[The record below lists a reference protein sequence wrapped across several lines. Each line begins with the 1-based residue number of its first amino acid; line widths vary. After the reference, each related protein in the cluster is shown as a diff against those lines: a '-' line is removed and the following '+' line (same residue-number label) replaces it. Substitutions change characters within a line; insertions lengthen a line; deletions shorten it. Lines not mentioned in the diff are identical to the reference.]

1 MKKNI
6 NFLYS
11 FKNINLKI
19 KKIKNIISDSDKVVR
34 VIINIKNNIKL
45 MITWAILK

>member
-45 MITWAILK
+45 MIT